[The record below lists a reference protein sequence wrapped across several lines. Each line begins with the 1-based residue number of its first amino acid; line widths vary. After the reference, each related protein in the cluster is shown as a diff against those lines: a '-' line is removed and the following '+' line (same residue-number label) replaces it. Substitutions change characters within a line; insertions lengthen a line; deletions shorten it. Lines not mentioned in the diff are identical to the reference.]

1 MILCFSALK
10 PLKPLKALKTLKGLA
25 NGNWQ
30 SLMAS
35 GVAGHVEG
43 SGLRLT
49 LAHQRLKNIGAFVDH
64 VE

>member
-1 MILCFSALK
+1 MILCVSSLK
-10 PLKPLKALKTLKGLA
+10 PLKPLKALKGLA

>member
-1 MILCFSALK
+1 MILCVSSLK
-10 PLKPLKALKTLKGLA
+10 PLKSLKALKGLA